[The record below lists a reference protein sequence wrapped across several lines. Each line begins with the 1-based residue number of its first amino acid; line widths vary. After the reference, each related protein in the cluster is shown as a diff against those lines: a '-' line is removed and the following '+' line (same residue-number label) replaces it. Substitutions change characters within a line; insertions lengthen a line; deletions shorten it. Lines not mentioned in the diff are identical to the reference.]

1 MSLSIPTLTKA
12 RVGGQIINSIRHGA
26 AEFLDQEIVHA
37 HFLRIALLAPVA
49 ASVLEIADQFLFLGV
64 D

>member
-1 MSLSIPTLTKA
+1 M
-12 RVGGQIINSIRHGA
+12 GCEIIDAIRHGA

-37 HFLRIALLAPVA
+37 HFLPITLLAPVA
-49 ASVLEIADQFLFLGV
+49 ASVLEIADQFLFLRI